1 MVPEKEEALEI
12 GERMTDHFKSGMN
25 HLTPVQEYM
34 SKVPAY
40 SENPYGDAQYVKFSI
55 DGITGFQS
63 DVEKVIENCGDNS
76 YWSGVKTLAENLLE
90 DVEEAVALFDRVGN
104 SSSPTS
110 TDISQ
115 ARNSYLYILKAWSGV
130 MDASSSVVKGL

>member
-1 MVPEKEEALEI
+1 MEI
-12 GERMTDHFKSGMN
+12 GDRMTDHFKSGMN

-40 SENPYGDAQYVKFSI
+40 SENPYGDSQYVKFSI
-55 DGITGFQS
+55 DGITSFQS